1 MKLYRETLTPQML
14 VYDDFNDRAETRW
27 LPYLMYFHRTNYSS
41 DVINTDRL
49 GFRISHGANEVGSV
63 GGAMPPG
70 PVRLLAGASSAL
82 GMGATSDRTTLSSL
96 LWSRYSPRLP
106 WLNFGAQSYNS
117 LQELMLYVI
126 NRHLLNE
133 VDEIVILGGFN
144 SLALAQLPDS
154 LQADVGAFFFCG
166 DFLEQMD
173 KLKDRLRQE
182 KAGLWRSADKG
193 ADKNPAPSE
202 NPALDPQLIISRAVT
217 LTARYLEMWQ
227 QLAGPGGTRISYVF
241 QPLAPWWR
249 EEPAPPE
256 KELFTELDRISKYG
270 TFEKLYG
277 KIATMEVAALYAK
290 AMEDLCAKLGVVFL
304 NLNPLMAEV
313 CKPEDWLYVD
323 RCHYTDA
330 GHHVVARLIAEQLSL
345 A

>member
-63 GGAMPPG
+63 GGVMPRG

-82 GMGATSDRTTLSSL
+82 GIGATSDRTTLPSL
-96 LWSRYSPRLP
+96 LWSRYSPQLP
-106 WLNFGAQSYNS
+106 WLNFGGQSFNP

-126 NRHLLNE
+126 YRHLLPQ
-133 VDEIVILGGFN
+133 VDEVVIFGGFN
-144 SLALAQLPDS
+144 SLALAQMPDS

-166 DFLEQMD
+166 DFFEQMD

-193 ADKNPAPSE
+193 KDKNPARSE
-202 NPALDPQLIISRAVT
+202 TSVLDPQILISRAVT
-217 LTARYLEMWQ
+217 LAARYLEMWQ
-227 QLAGPGGTRISYVF
+227 QLAGPGGTRISYVL
-241 QPLAPWWR
+241 QPLATWWR

-277 KIATMEVAALYAK
+277 RIATMEVAALYAK
-290 AMEDLCAKLGVVFL
+290 AMEDVCAKLGIVFVD
-304 NLNPLMAEV
+304 LNPVMAGA
-313 CKPEDWLYVD
+313 CKPEDWIYVD
-323 RCHYTDA
+323 RAHYTDA
-330 GHHVVARLIAEQLSL
+330 GHDLVARLIAEQLSL